1 MDDAVVVEVGDGGE
15 GDADEVCGVA
25 FVVGALA
32 ADAVEELAA
41 AAVVPNTFDN
51 VTEASESSEPGVPK
65 GNVLGWLPLVT
76 LLLVAGSKKML
87 GSLAGSCAWTR
98 PLSSEF

>member
-1 MDDAVVVEVGDGGE
+1 MACIIPVEKLRLTSQSVVSAAAAATRLVVVE
-15 GDADEVCGVA
+15 
-25 FVVGALA
+25 ALT
-32 ADAVEELAA
+32 AVEELAA

-87 GSLAGSCAWTR
+87 GSLAGSCA
-98 PLSSEF
+98 

>member
-1 MDDAVVVEVGDGGE
+1 MPVEKLRLTSQSVVSAAAAATRLVVVE
-15 GDADEVCGVA
+15 
-25 FVVGALA
+25 ALT
-32 ADAVEELAA
+32 AVEELAA

-87 GSLAGSCAWTR
+87 GSLAGSCA
-98 PLSSEF
+98 

>member
-1 MDDAVVVEVGDGGE
+1 MACIIPVEKLRLTSQAVVSAAAAATRLVVVE
-15 GDADEVCGVA
+15 
-25 FVVGALA
+25 ALT
-32 ADAVEELAA
+32 AVEELAA
-41 AAVVPNTFDN
+41 TAVVPNTFDN

-87 GSLAGSCAWTR
+87 GSLAGSCA
-98 PLSSEF
+98 